1 MESHAVFL
9 PNQATSGMHSL
20 AIVVVDVVR
29 WYIDVVAIVIA
40 VDGRDECHDVVA
52 LLEVHSSD
60 SSVELEVDKTMMIYL
75 ALKIVGNC

>member
-1 MESHAVFL
+1 
-9 PNQATSGMHSL
+9 MHSL

-52 LLEVHSSD
+52 LLEVHSS
-60 SSVELEVDKTMMIYL
+60 VELEVDKTMMIYL